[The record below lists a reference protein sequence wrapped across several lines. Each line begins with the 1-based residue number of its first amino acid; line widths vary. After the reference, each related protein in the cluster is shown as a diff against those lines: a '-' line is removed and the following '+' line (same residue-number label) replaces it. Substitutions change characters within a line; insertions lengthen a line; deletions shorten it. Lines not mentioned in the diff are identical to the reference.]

1 MDILGLKEKVQGRII
16 LEFQAWASEFIS
28 PVWLLSTGWHRHPL
42 VGPGQSWFSHRQ
54 TGKNAL
60 GYRGPGA
67 SLVAQMV
74 RNPPAVQET
83 WVWSLGWKDPL
94 EKGMATHSNIL
105 AWRIPWTEEPGE
117 LYIVHGV
124 AKSQTGLSKLTDRGA
139 ESPGQEFRES
149 WMWYQWGLEWAA
161 VIEVGCWWV
170 ICLML
175 KQQGGWGTV
184 WSRWATETQ
193 RCWMSP
199 NTAPRDCTYGARE
212 SKAH

>member
-42 VGPGQSWFSHRQ
+42 VCPGQSWFSHRQ

-83 WVWSLGWKDPL
+83 WV
-94 EKGMATHSNIL
+94 
-105 AWRIPWTEEPGE
+105 
-117 LYIVHGV
+117 
-124 AKSQTGLSKLTDRGA
+124 
-139 ESPGQEFRES
+139 
-149 WMWYQWGLEWAA
+149 
-161 VIEVGCWWV
+161 
-170 ICLML
+170 
-175 KQQGGWGTV
+175 
-184 WSRWATETQ
+184 
-193 RCWMSP
+193 
-199 NTAPRDCTYGARE
+199 
-212 SKAH
+212 